1 MDFFTVVVLALVALV
16 ALVGC
21 AGLDTREPPPVVEEG
36 PGDAVALRLAAAA
49 GRAEE
54 ALGRLSRIEAS
65 VAPIEWSAPAELV
78 PEELM
83 VPVSIDWTG
92 PVAEFASR
100 LATLAGYK
108 FVVVGAAPVQPV
120 IVDVHARERPLIA
133 VFRETGFQAGTR
145 TLVTVDARWRIV
157 EVVHR
162 GQ

>member
-1 MDFFTVVVLALVALV
+1 MDFITVLVLAL

-21 AGLDTREPPPVVEEG
+21 VVLDTREAPPVVVEG
-36 PGDAVALRLAAAA
+36 PEDAAALRLAAAV

-65 VAPIEWSAPAELV
+65 DAPIDWSAPPELV

-83 VPVSIDWTG
+83 ASVTIDWTG
-92 PVAEFASR
+92 PVDGLAAR
-100 LATLAGYK
+100 LAEIAGYA

-133 VFRETGFQAGTR
+133 VMRETGFQAGVR
-145 TLVTVDARWRIV
+145 ALVTVDADRKVV

-162 GQ
+162 AQ